1 MISVDTP
8 EDNAKF
14 AEMHGAD
21 YPILSNPSREV
32 AEAYGVL
39 SGRGL
44 ANRWTFYIGAD
55 GKILHV
61 DNKVSAS
68 TAGPDIVTT
77 LGKLGIPK
85 R

>member
-14 AEMHGAD
+14 AAMHEAD
-21 YPILSNPSREV
+21 YPILSNPTREV

-44 ANRWTFYIGAD
+44 ANRWTFYIGED
-55 GKILHV
+55 GKILHI

-77 LGKLGIPK
+77 LEKLGIPK

>member
-14 AEMHGAD
+14 AAMHEAD
-21 YPILSNPSREV
+21 YPILSNPTREV

-44 ANRWTFYIGAD
+44 ANR
-55 GKILHV
+55 
-61 DNKVSAS
+61 
-68 TAGPDIVTT
+68 
-77 LGKLGIPK
+77 
-85 R
+85 